1 RGEGPDPSKGRDDI
15 LAPAEHKAAVDH
27 DPEQPVVGPHRNLP
41 RVGRCR
47 DASLAEVDPGSS
59 PAAASAVTIP
69 YRGSAILDRTQH
81 RPGEDQTVTMQ
92 PRTRT
97 LLAWSL
103 WVATFGCCAAGL
115 AVTLALV
122 RPLTIGVLTGGATRA
137 LAFPLGYA
145 TVGLVLTLR
154 R

>member
-1 RGEGPDPSKGRDDI
+1 MSWST
-15 LAPAEHKAAVDH
+15 AA
-27 DPEQPVVGPHRNLP
+27 L
-41 RVGRCR
+41 
-47 DASLAEVDPGSS
+47 
-59 PAAASAVTIP
+59 AVTIP
-69 YRGSAILDRTQH
+69 YRMMAILDPHPAPIPART
-81 RPGEDQTVTMQ
+81 RPVTLQ

-122 RPLTIGVLTGGATRA
+122 RPLTIGVLADGATRA

-145 TVGLVLTLR
+145 TIGLVLSAGARDTFSIPSGLSR
-154 R
+154 SR